1 MRNTDVVVMKTV
13 RILFVLCLL
22 FSCAALLA
30 AQNSGLAM
38 PSISAPQMPSISD
51 FPQVSSSA
59 SPQTAATAQTTA
71 ATADT
76 DRKKVTAANLAT
88 LSASLLS
95 GTNTTNSSS
104 DLISSLLGNT
114 TQQKLSGTNTA
125 TNVILEQIL
134 EKLDKLDNLAPVV
147 TDSRTETAA
156 EKTQPVK
163 QTGAKILRCSANGYN
178 ILETCR
184 TVFSSSKSAD
194 GSFLITGDRKYL
206 SNYKT
211 RDETFYLFFRRFSP
225 DTYEL
230 AASVLQDYENTYS
243 FMYQLSKKT
252 PLKVSVV
259 GNLIS
264 LKISE
269 PDWKFDL
276 LIDIADLK

>member
-1 MRNTDVVVMKTV
+1 MKFPF
-13 RILFVLCLL
+13 LCAFFV
-22 FSCAALLA
+22 CAAFIA

-38 PSISAPQMPSISD
+38 PSVSAPQMPSVSD
-51 FPQVSSSA
+51 FPQVSSSPY
-59 SPQTAATAQTTA
+59 SPAAEPAKTVGTAAETG
-71 ATADT
+71 
-76 DRKKVTAANLAT
+76 RKKVTAANLAS

-95 GTNTTNSSS
+95 GTATGGTSN

-114 TQQKLSGTNTA
+114 TQQSLTGTNTA

-134 EKLDKLDNLAPVV
+134 EKLDKLDNLAPAA
-147 TDSRTETAA
+147 TEPHSETAA
-156 EKTQPVK
+156 EKSQPLK

-206 SNYKT
+206 SNHKT
-211 RDETFYLFFRRFSP
+211 RDETFYFFLRRLSP

-243 FMYQLSKKT
+243 FLYQLSKKT
-252 PLKVSVV
+252 PLKLTVV

>member
-1 MRNTDVVVMKTV
+1 MKFS
-13 RILFVLCLL
+13 FVCV
-22 FSCAALLA
+22 FFVCAAFLA
-30 AQNSGLAM
+30 AQSTGLSM
-38 PSISAPQMPSISD
+38 PSVSAPQMPSVSD
-51 FPQVSSSA
+51 FPSVSSPAPSQKA
-59 SPQTAATAQTTA
+59 EPVQTQKT
-71 ATADT
+71 TADT
-76 DRKKVTAANLAT
+76 SRKKVTAANLAT

-95 GTNTTNSSS
+95 GTNIGENSN

-114 TQQKLSGTNTA
+114 TQQSLSGTNAT

-134 EKLDKLDNLAPVV
+134 EKLDKLDNLAPANTEVRS
-147 TDSRTETAA
+147 DSVA
-156 EKTQPVK
+156 EKTQPLK
-163 QTGAKILRCSANGYN
+163 QTGAKILRCSVNGYN

-184 TVFSSSKSAD
+184 TIFCSSKSAD

-206 SNYKT
+206 SNHKT
-211 RDETFYLFFRRFSP
+211 RDETFYFFVRRLSP
-225 DTYEL
+225 DCYEL

-243 FMYQLSKKT
+243 FLYQLSKKT
-252 PLKVSVV
+252 PLKVNAV